1 LSRPKV
7 VGISKKIERRE
18 AKREEKAQAAATL
31 DKAIEKELLARLDSG
46 TYGDIY
52 NLNQNKFDEILDEKD
67 AEIDEDMDDG
77 QEIEELE
84 DEDEVST
91 LVMSCL

>member
-1 LSRPKV
+1 M
-7 VGISKKIERRE
+7 ISLFL
-18 AKREEKAQAAATL
+18 Q
-31 DKAIEKELLARLDSG
+31 G